1 MAYKQQ
7 KNQVYN
13 TVYDEEI
20 QEYPE
25 ITSRLLKLLNNDY
38 DFKKNQMPI
47 AIKNTAMPILNNQF
61 PIIYH
66 KRTRAKALVR

>member
-13 TVYDEEI
+13 TIYDEEI

-38 DFKKNQMPI
+38 DFKKESN
-47 AIKNTAMPILNNQF
+47 AYRDKKYGNADSE
-61 PIIYH
+61 
-66 KRTRAKALVR
+66 

>member
-38 DFKKNQMPI
+38 DFKKESN
-47 AIKNTAMPILNNQF
+47 A
-61 PIIYH
+61 Y
-66 KRTRAKALVR
+66 RRA

>member
-25 ITSRLLKLLNNDY
+25 ITSWLLKLLNNDY
-38 DFKKNQMPI
+38 DFKKESN
-47 AIKNTAMPILNNQF
+47 AYRDKKYGNADSE
-61 PIIYH
+61 
-66 KRTRAKALVR
+66 